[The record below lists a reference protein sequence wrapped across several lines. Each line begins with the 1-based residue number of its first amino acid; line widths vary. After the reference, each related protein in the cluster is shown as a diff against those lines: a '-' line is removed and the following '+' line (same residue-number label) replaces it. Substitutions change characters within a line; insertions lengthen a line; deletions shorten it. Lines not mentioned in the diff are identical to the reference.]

1 MSLKQI
7 WQAANP
13 KGHLLTAISFLIPI
27 GFVE

>member
-13 KGHLLTAISFLIPI
+13 KGHLLTAIS
-27 GFVE
+27 